1 MQTCDIF
8 LIFNNKLYLY
18 AAKYKF
24 MEENVKLAIVGEVA
38 LNHIPELE
46 KIDFGQISEDLKE
59 IVKCKIEGVVHYAR
73 PIEYFNCH
81 PMFSKVLPVVE
92 DIVGIKYAPA
102 FIELAI
108 YSHFCSHSLDEYVAC
123 VQAYWVDEEIGDAI
137 LDDAS
142 LVKFW
147 ELCHVIKWVFI
158 PRRKASK
165 TRVNISSD
173 EYNYKYIGGY
183 RFEGYP
189 PKDSVFP
196 NIFYYREKY
205 CCTKTMGKYHALSLL
220 VINDM
225 VNSYEAYFDKN
236 PEQHSTDIFKSLEP
250 VCSDVD
256 SSGDKFALS
265 SPYITKYKNSPLTL
279 VFLIS
284 LAKASGDMVIANSAI
299 LSALPIEYIE
309 AFRNLFWF
317 CDKYLEYNLATL
329 YPRGNSISECI
340 SLYNSDFEFEEG
352 AYILEKPEDEYLN
365 FRDAINMAYLCENL
379 DEEDINEKFSLPV
392 NVKDT
397 YIIPLCKFVATEL
410 LADVSI
416 KELPVIKYVFWG
428 RGKELPCATKL
439 VFKKGKK
446 GRLVYF
452 VKIICRHADIS
463 PEKWCTLNEWIVE
476 ENSVGKYLSEINPT
490 SNYKSKQQKAYSEEL
505 YASLKKNTN
514 YTDELICEDLVLEL
528 SGND

>member
-1 MQTCDIF
+1 MEQGT
-8 LIFNNKLYLY
+8 KL
-18 AAKYKF
+18 
-24 MEENVKLAIVGEVA
+24 EIVGKVV
-38 LNHIPELE
+38 LDYIPKQA
-46 KIDFGQISEDLKE
+46 KIDFGQISEDIKE
-59 IVKCKIEGVVHYAR
+59 TIKFELDGVMSYAR
-73 PIEYFNCH
+73 PFEYFKYH
-81 PMFSKVLPVVE
+81 PMFSKVVPAAE
-92 DIVGIKYAPA
+92 ESVGIESVPI

-108 YSHFCSHSLDEYVAC
+108 YSHFCAHALDEYVAC

-137 LDDAS
+137 LDDTS

-165 TRVNISSD
+165 IRVNVSSD
-173 EYNYKYIGGY
+173 EHNYKYIGSY

-189 PKDSVFP
+189 SKECVFP
-196 NIFYYREKY
+196 NEFYYREKY
-205 CCTKTMGKYHALSLL
+205 SCTKTMGKYHALSLL

-225 VNSYEAYFDKN
+225 VNSYEVYFDKN
-236 PEQHSTDIFKSLEP
+236 PERHSTDIFKSLEP
-250 VCSDVD
+250 VCSDID
-256 SSGDKFALS
+256 RNGNEFTLT

-309 AFRNLFWF
+309 AFRDLFWF

-329 YPRGNSISECI
+329 YPREDSISECI
-340 SLYNSDFEFEEG
+340 SLYNSDYEFEEG
-352 AYILEKPEDEYLN
+352 AYIPEAPEDVYLN
-365 FRDAINMAYLCENL
+365 FQDAINTASSCEIL
-379 DEEDINEKFSLPV
+379 DDEDVNDKFSLPV
-392 NVKDT
+392 RVKDI
-397 YIIPLCKFVATEL
+397 YVMPLCKFVATEL

-416 KELPVIKYVFWG
+416 KELPVIKYIFWG
-428 RGKELPCATKL
+428 RGKKLPCATKL

-476 ENSVGKYLSEINPT
+476 ENSVGKYLSEVNPT

-514 YTDELICEDLVLEL
+514 YTYEQICEDLVLEL
-528 SGND
+528 NGND